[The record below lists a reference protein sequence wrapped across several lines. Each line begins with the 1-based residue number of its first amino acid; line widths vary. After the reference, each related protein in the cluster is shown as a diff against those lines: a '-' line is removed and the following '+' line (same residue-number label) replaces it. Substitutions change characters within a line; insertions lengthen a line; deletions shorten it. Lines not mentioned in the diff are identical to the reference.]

1 MIIFNLQLPDTSK
14 VKVLFCVPHAQ
25 FLLKAYV
32 SRYWL
37 EKLGLIV
44 LSRAH
49 VHVRVHSHCQKAVI
63 SLDRCAKFELGR
75 VGALRNRALSGR

>member
-1 MIIFNLQLPDTSK
+1 MIIFDLKLPYASK

-37 EKLGLIV
+37 EELGLIV
-44 LSRAH
+44 LSGAH
-49 VHVRVHSHCQKAVI
+49 VHVRVHPHSQKTII
-63 SLDRCAKFELGR
+63 SLDRCAEFELRR
-75 VGALRNRALSGR
+75 VGALRYRALSGR

>member
-1 MIIFNLQLPDTSK
+1 MIIFDLQLPDASK

-32 SRYWL
+32 SRYRL
-37 EKLGLIV
+37 EELSLIV

-49 VHVRVHSHCQKAVI
+49 VHVRVDSHCQKTVI
-63 SLDRCAKFELGR
+63 SLDRCAKFELRR
-75 VGALRNRALSGR
+75 VWALRYRALIGR

>member
-1 MIIFNLQLPDTSK
+1 MIIFDLQLPYASK

-25 FLLKAYV
+25 FLLEAYV
-32 SRYWL
+32 SRYRL
-37 EKLGLIV
+37 EELGLIV

-49 VHVRVHSHCQKAVI
+49 VHVRVHPHCQKAVI
-63 SLDRCAKFELGR
+63 SLDRCAEFELRR

>member
-1 MIIFNLQLPDTSK
+1 MIIFDLQLPYASK

-25 FLLKAYV
+25 FLLEAYV
-32 SRYWL
+32 SRDWL
-37 EKLGLIV
+37 EELGLIV

-49 VHVRVHSHCQKAVI
+49 VHVRVHSHCQETVI

-75 VGALRNRALSGR
+75 VGALRNCALSGR